1 MRFQKFISTIL
12 HPIVI
17 PTLGVFLYFMFV
29 SQSLEKRLQLVVLG
43 LVFVVTYIIPV
54 FLLVFLKALGIIESF
69 QVSTIKERRIPV
81 LFMVA
86 ILYFLGNTI
95 LNFPTVRNLGF
106 LFFGASLSLICIYFL
121 FAFKIKSSLHL
132 VSMGNA
138 ISFFLILSSINNLSL
153 LPMIIVL
160 LILSGILASSRL
172 YLKAHTPIELFLGFF
187 IGCSSQFLLFYIL

>member
-81 LFMVA
+81 LFMVVIA
-86 ILYFLGNTI
+86 GRALGGGKNT
-95 LNFPTVRNLGF
+95 
-106 LFFGASLSLICIYFL
+106 
-121 FAFKIKSSLHL
+121 
-132 VSMGNA
+132 
-138 ISFFLILSSINNLSL
+138 
-153 LPMIIVL
+153 
-160 LILSGILASSRL
+160 
-172 YLKAHTPIELFLGFF
+172 
-187 IGCSSQFLLFYIL
+187 Q